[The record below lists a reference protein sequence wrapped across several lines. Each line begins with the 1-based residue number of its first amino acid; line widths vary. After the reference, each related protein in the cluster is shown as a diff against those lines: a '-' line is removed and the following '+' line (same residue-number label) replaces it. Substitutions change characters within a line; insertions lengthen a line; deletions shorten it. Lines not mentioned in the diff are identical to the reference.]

1 MTVNSFQIPNQLV
14 DEYLTELNGNEL
26 KILLVIIRKTKGWN
40 KEYDGISIS
49 QFQKFTGIKDERTI
63 RKAIK
68 KLIDLGLI
76 EKIDNAGKFNL
87 YRLTPPAKNDGG
99 QKMSGVAKNAPTPP
113 ATNVGTPPATNAPH
127 KYTLPK
133 DTNTKEYINK
143 KNNTTSEKFTIESAL
158 KKTNIQQL
166 MNELKVD
173 SAFIYELEYHLKT
186 LNKPIVNEKMLIALL
201 RDIRDTSIKLK
212 RSANEILE
220 FMQQYGWKNI
230 KSEWIENVESV
241 KSKKSKKTKSSSLKE
256 LEKFGLKIDDDE
268 IIDAPLIGGLD
279 E

>member
-1 MTVNSFQIPNQLV
+1 MIVNSFQIPNQLV

-40 KEYDGISIS
+40 KEFDGISIS

-63 RKAIK
+63 RKSIK
-68 KLIDLGLI
+68 KLINLELI
-76 EKIDNAGKFNL
+76 EKIENLGKFSL
-87 YRLTPPAKNDGG
+87 YRLTPPATNDGG

-133 DTNTKEYINK
+133 DTNTKEYNK
-143 KNNTTSEKFTIESAL
+143 KNNNNTSEKFSIESAL
-158 KKTNIQQL
+158 KKANIQQL
-166 MNELKVD
+166 LNELKVD
-173 SAFIYELEYHLKT
+173 STFVYELEYHLKT

-201 RDIRDTSIKLK
+201 RDIRDASIKLK

-230 KSEWIENVESV
+230 KAEWIENVENN
-241 KSKKSKKTKSSSLKE
+241 KSKRSKKNKSTNLKE
-256 LEKFGLKIDDDE
+256 LEKFGFKFDDE
-268 IIDAPLIGGLD
+268 IIDTPLIGGWD
-279 E
+279 G